1 MNHATLVR
9 ALAVVFFI
17 AYPFLIFFGLSVL
30 PPSFFGLVLLILL
43 GLRFGV
49 LLPEERLVFLPVIL
63 IFFGY
68 AASTMYFDNPQLLL
82 FYPAFVNFTFFI
94 VFANSLRNEEPI
106 LLRIVRSR
114 GYTISDH
121 TPQYLFWLTAIWA
134 VFFVLNGSVS
144 IWTSTLS
151 LQAWTLYNGLI
162 SYFIVAIL
170 GVGEWL
176 FRRYY
181 KKRVGV
187 TK

>member
-1 MNHATLVR
+1 MNQASIVR
-9 ALAVVFFI
+9 ALVVAFFI
-17 AYPFLIFFGLSVL
+17 AYPFLIYFGLSVL
-30 PPSFFGLVLLILL
+30 PPSFFGLVLLVLL

-49 LLPEERLVFLPVIL
+49 LLPQERKLFVPVLL
-63 IFFGY
+63 IFLGY
-68 AASTMYFDNPQLLL
+68 AVSTVYFDNAQLLL
-82 FYPAFVNFTFFI
+82 FYPAFVNFTLFL
-94 VFANSLRNEEPI
+94 VFANSLRDEEPI
-106 LLRIVRSR
+106 LLRIVRAR
-114 GYTISDH
+114 GYAISDH

-134 VFFVLNGSVS
+134 GFFILNGLVS

-151 LQAWTLYNGLI
+151 MQAWTLYNGLI

-187 TK
+187 KK

>member
-1 MNHATLVR
+1 MNLTKFVR
-9 ALAVVFFI
+9 ALVVVFFVT
-17 AYPFLIFFGLSVL
+17 YPFLIFFGLSVL

-43 GLRFGV
+43 GLRLGV
-49 LLPEERLVFLPVIL
+49 LLPEERQVFFPVIL

-68 AASTMYFDNPQLLL
+68 AASAMYFDNTQLLL
-82 FYPAFVNFTFFI
+82 FYPAFVNFTLCLL
-94 VFANSLRNEEPI
+94 FANSLRNEEPI

-114 GYTISDH
+114 GYDINDH
-121 TPQYLFWLTAIWA
+121 TPQYLFWLTVIWA
-134 VFFVLNGSVS
+134 VFFMLNGSIS

-151 LQAWTLYNGLI
+151 LEVWTLYNGLI
-162 SYFIVAIL
+162 SYFIIAIL